1 MSDACG
7 CSDDETTPAGK
18 EAEEHE
24 ASPLPQATTATAAAV
39 KRPTLAT
46 R

>member
-18 EAEEHE
+18 EAGP
-24 ASPLPQATTATAAAV
+24 S
-39 KRPTLAT
+39 KRSRRRLTLFVYT
-46 R
+46 L